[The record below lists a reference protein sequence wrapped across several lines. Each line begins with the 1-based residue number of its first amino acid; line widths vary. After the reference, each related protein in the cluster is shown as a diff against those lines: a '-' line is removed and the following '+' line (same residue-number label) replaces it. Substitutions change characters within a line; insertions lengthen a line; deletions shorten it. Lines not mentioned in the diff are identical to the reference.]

1 MDEPIS
7 EDELAE
13 WSHDIDLFMEGLTNP
28 DNLEP
33 LLEQSKVKKL
43 WDDSQNKSLTQLDQY
58 LTNTQ
63 PTEDSISI
71 EDYMSRWCNIVQ
83 TPNSPT
89 PQENHCTPQLF
100 SPEKRDNLDKYNK
113 FINEL
118 SVRIEGGW
126 TPADHIPYD
135 EDLLRHILGLSPRV
149 KTDKEFY
156 PDSDQVLKR
165 NWLAIQPN
173 SDEKAES
180 DKKLTSTAS
189 TKGELQ
195 TSKQIVEQQF
205 SEYEELPFQKG
216 FHLKED
222 NKTKI
227 SNHDREIFMAIL
239 SDPTNQKDNPMA
251 LLDLDYDDFLSEME
265 ASEAAAASYEIPPSP

>member
-89 PQENHCTPQLF
+89 PQENHHTTQLF
-100 SPEKRDNLDKYNK
+100 SSEECDNLDKYNQ
-113 FINEL
+113 FIND
-118 SVRIEGGW
+118 SDQAANRSAIQ
-126 TPADHIPYD
+126 
-135 EDLLRHILGLSPRV
+135 
-149 KTDKEFY
+149 
-156 PDSDQVLKR
+156 PDSDKK
-165 NWLAIQPN
+165 I
-173 SDEKAES
+173 ES
-180 DKKLTSTAS
+180 DKESTSTDT
-189 TKGELQ
+189 TKGE
-195 TSKQIVEQQF
+195 
-205 SEYEELPFQKG
+205 P
-216 FHLKED
+216 
-222 NKTKI
+222 
-227 SNHDREIFMAIL
+227 
-239 SDPTNQKDNPMA
+239 
-251 LLDLDYDDFLSEME
+251 
-265 ASEAAAASYEIPPSP
+265 